1 MKKKVVAIGISGGV
15 DSSVSAYL
23 LKKQGYEV
31 FALFMKNWQDENS
44 TCSSQK
50 DFEDVQK
57 VCKTLDIPY
66 HTINFEKEYF
76 DQVFSKCLAEY
87 KLGITPNPDILCNKE
102 IKFNLFLKKAISLG
116 ADFLATGH
124 YAQKKVID
132 DHLHL
137 LKGVDL
143 SKDQSYF
150 LYTLKSEILKKVIF
164 PIGHLTK
171 KEVRKIAKD
180 QNLSNHA
187 KKDSTGICFI
197 GKRKFTEFISKY
209 IAHTPG
215 DIRSVDGQILAK
227 HIGLSFYTIGQ
238 RKGLKI
244 GGKGDAWYVVKKDLK
259 SNTLFVAQG
268 ENHKALFASK
278 LVAKKLS
285 LVVDSFSVKT
295 PFKCLAKIRYRQNDQ
310 VCTIGKLEKDLLEV
324 SFEKPQRA
332 ITEGQSIVFYKDNIC
347 LGGAIIVKVL

>member
-1 MKKKVVAIGISGGV
+1 
-15 DSSVSAYL
+15 
-23 LKKQGYEV
+23 
-31 FALFMKNWQDENS
+31 
-44 TCSSQK
+44 
-50 DFEDVQK
+50 
-57 VCKTLDIPY
+57 
-66 HTINFEKEYF
+66 
-76 DQVFSKCLAEY
+76 
-87 KLGITPNPDILCNKE
+87 
-102 IKFNLFLKKAISLG
+102 
-116 ADFLATGH
+116 
-124 YAQKKVID
+124 
-132 DHLHL
+132 
-137 LKGVDL
+137 GVDL

-215 DIRSVDGQILAK
+215 DIRSVEGQIIAS

-268 ENHKALFASK
+268 EKHKALFASK

-285 LVVDSFSVKT
+285 FVVDSFSIKT

-310 VCTIGKLEKDLLEV
+310 VCTIEKLEKDLLEV

-332 ITEGQSIVFYKDNIC
+332 ITEGQSIVFYKGSIC
-347 LGGAIIVKVL
+347 LGGAIIVQIL

>member
-23 LKKQGYEV
+23 LKKQGYAV
-31 FALFMKNWQDENS
+31 FALFMKNWQDKNS

-57 VCKTLDIPY
+57 VCKTLDIDY

-102 IKFNLFLKKAISLG
+102 IKFNLFLKKAMDLG

-132 DHLHL
+132 DHVHL
-137 LKGVDL
+137 IKGIDP

-215 DIRSVDGQILAK
+215 DIRSVDGQILAS

-285 LVVDSFSVKT
+285 FVVDSFSVKT

-310 VCTIGKLEKDLLEV
+310 VCTIEKLEKDLLEV

>member
-1 MKKKVVAIGISGGV
+1 MKKKVVAIGLSGGV

-23 LKKQGYEV
+23 LKKQGFEV

-44 TCSSQK
+44 TCSSKK

-57 VCKTLDIPY
+57 VCKTLDIDY
-66 HTINFEKEYF
+66 YTINFEKEYF
-76 DQVFSKCLAEY
+76 DQVFSKCLEEY

-102 IKFNLFLKKAISLG
+102 IKFNLFLKKAIDLG

-124 YAQKKVID
+124 YAQKEEID
-132 DHLHL
+132 NQIYL
-137 LKGVDL
+137 LKGED
-143 SKDQSYF
+143 SNKDQSYF
-150 LYTLKSEILKKVIF
+150 LYTLKSEILKKVLF

-171 KEVRKIAKD
+171 KEVRKIAKE

-197 GKRKFTEFISKY
+197 GKRKFAQFISKY
-209 IAHTPG
+209 ISYTPG

-227 HIGLSFYTIGQ
+227 HIGLSFYTTGQ

-259 SNTLFVAQG
+259 TNTLFVAQG
-268 ENHKALFASK
+268 KNNKALFASR

-285 LVVDSFSVKT
+285 FVVDNFSIKT

-310 VCTIGKLEKDLLEV
+310 VCTIEKLEKNFLEV

-332 ITEGQSIVFYKDNIC
+332 ITEGQSIVFYQKSIC
-347 LGGAIIVKVL
+347 LGGAIIIKIL